1 MKANIQT
8 TKEAMNAR
16 SAFKRPS
23 ISLFNQVIDL
33 FMYLFTYIPSI
44 MSYSTQDKVSL
55 GVAAVSSFLSACLA
69 YRKRLMQRQAERLE
83 QCEEISVEDLL
94 SSTSSLSALGNKSNE
109 NDKCERLRQ
118 ERTPV
123 ALRGEVVCMM
133 KDAST
138 DVTGI
143 DSLSGDKMAVR
154 RRMRRE
160 ITQKIR
166 GMVSERE

>member
-1 MKANIQT
+1 
-8 TKEAMNAR
+8 MNVR
-16 SAFKRPS
+16 LSDVDEYCTHTQEYR
-23 ISLFNQVIDL
+23 N
-33 FMYLFTYIPSI
+33 

-55 GVAAVSSFLSACLA
+55 GLAAVSSFISACLA
-69 YRKRLMQRQAERLE
+69 YRKRRMQRQAERLE

-94 SSTSSLSALGNKSNE
+94 SSTSSLSALGNRGNE
-109 NDKCERLRQ
+109 NDKCERLRRD
-118 ERTPV
+118 RTPV
-123 ALRGEVVCMM
+123 AVRGEVVCMM

-143 DSLSGDKMAVR
+143 ESLSGDKMAVR

-166 GMVSERE
+166 GMVSLLQVLD